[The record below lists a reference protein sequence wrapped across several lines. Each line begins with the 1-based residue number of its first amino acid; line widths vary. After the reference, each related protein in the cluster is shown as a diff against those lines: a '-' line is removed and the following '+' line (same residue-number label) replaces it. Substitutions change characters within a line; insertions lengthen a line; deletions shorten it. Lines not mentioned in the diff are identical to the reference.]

1 MVCLSRPYSV
11 QIFKGCLH
19 KFHLVH
25 SWILCLIS
33 VSKILWNIALA
44 IKASLRVEDR
54 TKYINHQ
61 KRIKFTQKVA
71 IDLSGMIVWFDVR
84 NDSLIVSKIRNI
96 SRRYITVCYWR
107 LEFRIRNKMVYL
119 KLQIQIHMKIWAR
132 NLDQLILKL
141 KCQEKHLDL
150 QFYQQLCS
158 MTSI

>member
-1 MVCLSRPYSV
+1 
-11 QIFKGCLH
+11 
-19 KFHLVH
+19 
-25 SWILCLIS
+25 
-33 VSKILWNIALA
+33 
-44 IKASLRVEDR
+44 
-54 TKYINHQ
+54 
-61 KRIKFTQKVA
+61 
-71 IDLSGMIVWFDVR
+71 MIVWFDVW
-84 NDSLIVSKIRNI
+84 NDSLIVNKIRNI
-96 SRRYITVCYWR
+96 SRRYITACYWR